1 MTVRRLGQSKQRCA
15 QHLVTLPLAQWHSH
29 CKELKNMLGSGEN
42 TLVGTSLWGKCQL
55 SSRKTSKM
63 DHCVAPACL
72 LVFSIK
78 VIIIT
83 YFVILIL
90 TLNFLLFELPLL
102 PELLSEPVLLL
113 LSTQSPSV
121 EQKYLQTSFTFKDD
135 QITEDWQHHQL
146 INSDTNS

>member
-1 MTVRRLGQSKQRCA
+1 
-15 QHLVTLPLAQWHSH
+15 
-29 CKELKNMLGSGEN
+29 
-42 TLVGTSLWGKCQL
+42 
-55 SSRKTSKM
+55 M

-135 QITEDWQHHQL
+135 QITKD
-146 INSDTNS
+146 